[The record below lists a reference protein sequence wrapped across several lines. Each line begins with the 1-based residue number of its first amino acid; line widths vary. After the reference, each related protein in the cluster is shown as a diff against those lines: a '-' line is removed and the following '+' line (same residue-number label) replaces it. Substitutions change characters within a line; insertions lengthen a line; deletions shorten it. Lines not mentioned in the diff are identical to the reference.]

1 MGSSTGCLLAT
12 RCRKLVLMKKFI
24 ASIFLTAATPA
35 AAQQATYDSS
45 IWISALCDK
54 TNLVANDI
62 ASGIGAAPLL
72 TADGILNFVDHD
84 NQIKNTKGSYTLWA
98 NQEQALY
105 AATITFP
112 DGVTCVLSSGTDF
125 EPFVK

>member
-12 RCRKLVLMKKFI
+12 RRRKLVLMKKFI
-24 ASIFLTAATPA
+24 ASIFLTAAAPA
-35 AAQQATYDSS
+35 TAQQATYDSS
-45 IWISALCDK
+45 MWISAPCDK

-62 ASGIGAAPLL
+62 TSGIGAAPLL
-72 TADGILNFVDHD
+72 TANGIVDFIDQDG
-84 NQIKNTKGSYTLWA
+84 QQQNTRGFYTLWA

-105 AATITFP
+105 ATTITFP